1 MSKTAVDGL
10 VWAHSFNRG
19 YAYTFLCN
27 PDYSVTVTDVL
38 DAESDIAIINR
49 TTERMINYARTGASV
64 RRNSSLNGQQRNGNQ
79 PSNNSGGTH
88 AQTSQSQG
96 TKGLV
101 SQPSQ
106 SNRQGSDGTGAQN
119 RTNSGANQTRN
130 AQKVKFSREA
140 ADKAY
145 LDAVESGDMETAQNA
160 VNSAARNAGYEYR
173 MFHETDA
180 ENIHVFDIACGDHG
194 ATDCE
199 TPYGIFTKT
208 SAKNIG
214 LGSKQMAL
222 FVKAQ
227 NTLHVENR
235 EDVRNKIPEFE
246 QYYSQIQEIDRKYD
260 ALAEQYED
268 EEFDALQEWMEENP
282 DADMDVVYPT
292 SYIIEG
298 KPADIDSER
307 YLEAHRKYRKS
318 GLKHTMP

>member
-1 MSKTAVDGL
+1 M
-10 VWAHSFNRG
+10 
-19 YAYTFLCN
+19 
-27 PDYSVTVTDVL
+27 DVL

-145 LDAVESGDMETAQNA
+145 LDAVESGENDIRFSREFIRAQMTEQEKHLQQVNKALEKDNA
-160 VNSAARNAGYEYR
+160 KLQEDNQYLKQLLKLQKEVTGG
-173 MFHETDA
+173 TK
-180 ENIHVFDIACGDHG
+180 
-194 ATDCE
+194 
-199 TPYGIFTKT
+199 FTKSSVETMARQLKTKANASGETKELATILNSFYEFIAT
-208 SAKNIG
+208 SKE
-214 LGSKQMAL
+214 LSWEDVME
-222 FVKAQ
+222 KAQ
-227 NTLHVENR
+227 V
-235 EDVRNKIPEFE
+235 
-246 QYYSQIQEIDRKYD
+246 
-260 ALAEQYED
+260 AA
-268 EEFDALQEWMEENP
+268 
-282 DADMDVVYPT
+282 
-292 SYIIEG
+292 
-298 KPADIDSER
+298 
-307 YLEAHRKYRKS
+307 
-318 GLKHTMP
+318 